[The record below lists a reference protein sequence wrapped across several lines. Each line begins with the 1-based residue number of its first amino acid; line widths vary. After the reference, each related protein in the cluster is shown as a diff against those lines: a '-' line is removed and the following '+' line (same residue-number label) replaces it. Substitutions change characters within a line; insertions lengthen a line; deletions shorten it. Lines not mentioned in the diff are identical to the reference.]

1 MSFWHQTT
9 GEGRRQRSQT
19 YRARREGGREEEDRF
34 GVYGVERKK
43 ERKGGAHVG
52 PLART
57 STTPWGRRRRRSP
70 GGMGGWGIDQ
80 ITASRSALLAA
91 GRSSG
96 DASHTSQPALR
107 RCGPTLANG
116 DRGRG
121 GGQSEDEGGV
131 DLCSWRGPL
140 SWYSREPPSCFSGGL
155 LLRFSPPPPPPSPW
169 YLLL

>member
-57 STTPWGRRRRRSP
+57 STTLGEDEEGARWA
-70 GGMGGWGIDQ
+70 GWGIDQ

-96 DASHTSQPALR
+96 DASGRAAHSHTSQPALR

-116 DRGRG
+116 
-121 GGQSEDEGGV
+121 EGGEGDRAKMKV
-131 DLCSWRGPL
+131 ASASIFALWEGP
-140 SWYSREPPSCFSGGL
+140 
-155 LLRFSPPPPPPSPW
+155 
-169 YLLL
+169 